1 MMTEEYKEEY
11 KKARK
16 AAMKQYRTCA
26 SRGWSLYPPVLDE
39 VSAYVK
45 TAGEEVLGEMEI
57 PLSLVTG
64 TRTAGRQNAFS
75 KDFLPILPEN
85 SEFARKWITLYEAQ
99 MEEGI
104 RDPILVYEFMHQFYV
119 QEGNKRV
126 SVMKYLDA
134 SHIMAKVIRIFPEKT
149 DEPSVKLYYEFI
161 EFYRSTKFYDIVCK
175 QVGNYAKLLKFM
187 GKERNE
193 ACSDEERKKLQSLF
207 YHFSSIYNAVAGNEE
222 AVLTAGDAFLI
233 YLNIFSYEEA
243 ASKPASKLREE
254 ILKMWK
260 EFVPAK
266 EAESVKRLLEP
277 EEKKPAFWNKL
288 LNSTQKLSIAFV
300 YDKKPDTSS
309 WLYAHELGRL
319 HLEEVFPEKVETSCY
334 IGDVEQA
341 AVDGNQVIFT
351 TTPLLMPESLKA
363 ALKYPEVQILNCSL
377 NYAWK
382 SIPTYYTRMYE
393 VKFLT
398 GLIAGSMAKGENIG
412 YEADYP
418 IYGSIANINAFALG
432 VAMVNPNI
440 KIYLNW
446 TSEKGK
452 PKAAVEELA
461 LVSARDMISADGC
474 NRRFGLYSNENGE
487 ILNIATSVLD
497 WGIFYE
503 KIIQQMLDGTWKK
516 VSDKETASRNY
527 WWGLSAGVENLIC
540 SSQMPYGTKRLVDTF
555 QSLITEGHF
564 HPFEG
569 MFYDKNGREH
579 GKKNTILSNEEIITM
594 DWLFANI
601 VGEIPEKYE
610 LKEQAKPIVELQ
622 GVKGDEYP
630 CNCRRRSTIF
640 MGLLS
645 SGKIEGCRFDFILR
659 RFKSEISFLSGNLL

>member
-16 AAMKQYRTCA
+16 AAMKQYRTCV
-26 SRGWSLYPPVLDE
+26 SRGWSLYPPVLEE
-39 VSAYVK
+39 VTAYIK

-64 TRTAGRQNAFS
+64 TRTTGRQNAFS
-75 KDFLPILPEN
+75 KDFLPILPEG
-85 SEFARKWITLYEAQ
+85 SEFARKWIALYEAQ

-134 SHIMAKVIRIFPEKT
+134 SHIMAKVIRVLPEKT
-149 DEPSVKLYYEFI
+149 EDIAVKLYYEFL
-161 EFYRSTKFYDIVCK
+161 EFYRSTKMYDIVCE
-175 QVGNYAKLLKFM
+175 QPGNYAKLLKLM
-187 GKERNE
+187 GKSRNE
-193 ACSDEERKKLQSLF
+193 VCNDEERKKLESLF
-207 YHFSSIYNAVAGNEE
+207 YHFSSIYKAVAGNDED
-222 AVLTAGDAFLI
+222 VIQAGDAFLI

-243 ASKPASKLREE
+243 LTKPASKLREE

-260 EFVPAK
+260 EFIPVQSEEP
-266 EAESVKRLLEP
+266 VKRLLEP

-288 LNSTQKLSIAFV
+288 LNPTQQLSVAFV

-319 HLEEVFPEKVETSCY
+319 HLADAFPGKVQTRVY
-334 IGDVEQA
+334 IGDVEK
-341 AVDGNQVIFT
+341 AVKDNNQVIFT
-351 TTPLLMPESLKA
+351 TTPLLMPDSLKV
-363 ALKYPEVQILNCSL
+363 ALKYPEIQIFNCSL

-382 SIPTYYTRMYE
+382 TIPTYYARMYE

-418 IYGSIANINAFALG
+418 IYGSIANINAFAIG

-440 KIYLNW
+440 KIYLRW
-446 TSEKGK
+446 TSGKKTEK
-452 PKAAVEELA
+452 KADATHLAV
-461 LVSARDMISADGC
+461 VSARDMISADGC
-474 NRRFGLYSNENGE
+474 NRRFGLYSDENGE
-487 ILNIATSVLD
+487 IQNIATSVLD

-503 KIIQQMLDGTWKK
+503 KIIKQMLDGTWKK
-516 VSDKETASRNY
+516 VSEKETASRNY
-527 WWGLSAGVENLIC
+527 WWGLSAGVESLIC

-555 QSLITEGHF
+555 QSLIVEGSF

-569 MFYDKNGREH
+569 TFLDQNGKEH
-579 GKKNTILSNEEIITM
+579 GKKKTILSNEEIITM
-594 DWLFANI
+594 DWLFSNI

-622 GVKGDEYP
+622 GVKGE
-630 CNCRRRSTIF
+630 
-640 MGLLS
+640 
-645 SGKIEGCRFDFILR
+645 KE
-659 RFKSEISFLSGNLL
+659 

>member
-1 MMTEEYKEEY
+1 MMTEEYTEEY

-16 AAMKQYRTCA
+16 AAMKQYRTCV

-75 KDFLPILPEN
+75 KDFLPILPES

-134 SHIMAKVIRIFPEKT
+134 SHIMAKVIRILPEKN
-149 DEPSVKLYYEFI
+149 DDPAVRLYYEFM
-161 EFYRSTKFYDIVCK
+161 EFYRSTKLYDIVCE
-175 QVGNYAKLLKFM
+175 QQGNYTKLLKLM
-187 GKERNE
+187 GKEQNE
-193 ACSDEERKKLQSLF
+193 ACNAEERKKLGSFF
-207 YHFSSIYNAVAGNEE
+207 YHFSSIYDANAAVKNEE
-222 AVLTAGDAFLI
+222 EVLPAGDAFLI
-233 YLNIFSYEEA
+233 YLDIFSYEEA

-266 EAESVKRLLEP
+266 EAEPVKRLLEP

-319 HLEEVFPEKVETSCY
+319 HLEEVFPEKVETRSY
-334 IGDVEQA
+334 IGDVERA
-341 AVDGNQVIFT
+341 ASDGNQVIFT

-363 ALKYPEVQILNCSL
+363 SLKYPEVQILNCSL

-382 SIPTYYTRMYE
+382 LVPTYYARMYE

-418 IYGSIANINAFALG
+418 IYGSIANINAFAIG

-446 TSEKGK
+446 TSEKEDK
-452 PKAAVEELA
+452 KIADTEPLAV
-461 LVSARDMISADGC
+461 VSAKDMISADGY

-487 ILNIATSVLD
+487 ISNIATSVLD

-516 VSDKETASRNY
+516 VSDKEKVSRNY
-527 WWGLSAGVENLIC
+527 WWGLSAGVESLVC
-540 SSQMPYGTKRLVDTF
+540 SSQMPYGTKRLVNTF
-555 QSLITEGHF
+555 QHLIIEGRF

-569 MFYDKNGREH
+569 VFYDKNGREH
-579 GKKNTILSNEEIITM
+579 GKKNIILSNEEIITM
-594 DWLFANI
+594 DWLFSNI
-601 VGEIPEKYE
+601 VGEIPAKYE

-622 GVKGDEYP
+622 GVKGE
-630 CNCRRRSTIF
+630 
-640 MGLLS
+640 
-645 SGKIEGCRFDFILR
+645 KE
-659 RFKSEISFLSGNLL
+659 

>member
-26 SRGWSLYPPVLDE
+26 SKGWSLYPPVLDE
-39 VSAYVK
+39 VSVK

-57 PLSLVTG
+57 PLSLVNG

-75 KDFLPILPEN
+75 KGFLPILPEN

-134 SHIMAKVIRIFPEKT
+134 SRIMAKVIRVIPEKT
-149 DEPSVKLYYEFI
+149 DDPSVKLYYEFM
-161 EFYRSTKFYDIVCK
+161 EFYRSTKIYDIVCK
-175 QVGNYAKLLKFM
+175 QPGNYAKLLELM

-193 ACSDEERKKLQSLF
+193 ACSDEERKKLGSLF
-207 YHFSSIYNAVAGNEE
+207 YHFSSIYHANAAARNEGE
-222 AVLTAGDAFLI
+222 VLSAGDAFLI
-233 YLNIFSYEEA
+233 YLGIFSYEEA
-243 ASKPASKLREE
+243 ISKPASKLREE

-260 EFVPAK
+260 EFVPVK
-266 EAESVKRLLEP
+266 EAAPVKRLLEP
-277 EEKKPAFWNKL
+277 EDKKPAFWSKL

-319 HLEEVFPEKVETSCY
+319 HLEEVFPEKVETRSY
-334 IGDVEQA
+334 IGDVER
-341 AVDGNQVIFT
+341 AVSDGNQVIFT
-351 TTPLLMPESLKA
+351 TTPLLMPDSLKA

-382 SIPTYYTRMYE
+382 SIPTYYARMYE

-418 IYGSIANINAFALG
+418 IYGSIANINAFAIG

-446 TSEKGK
+446 TSGK
-452 PKAAVEELA
+452 EDKKTADTEQLAV
-461 LVSARDMISADGC
+461 VSAKDMISADGY
-474 NRRFGLYSNENGE
+474 NRRFGLYSNKNGE
-487 ILNIATSVLD
+487 ILNIATSVFD

-503 KIIQQMLDGTWKK
+503 KIIQQMLDGTWKR
-516 VSDKETASRNY
+516 VSDKETVSRNY
-527 WWGLSAGVENLIC
+527 WWGLSAGVESLIC
-540 SSQMPYGTKRLVDTF
+540 SSQMPYGTKRLVNTF
-555 QSLITEGHF
+555 QNLIIEGSF

-569 MFYDKNGREH
+569 VFYDKNGKEY
-579 GKKNTILSNEEIITM
+579 GKKDTILSNEEIITM
-594 DWLFANI
+594 DWLFSNI
-601 VGEIPEKYE
+601 VGEIPAKYE

-622 GVKGDEYP
+622 GVKGE
-630 CNCRRRSTIF
+630 
-640 MGLLS
+640 
-645 SGKIEGCRFDFILR
+645 KE
-659 RFKSEISFLSGNLL
+659 

>member
-16 AAMKQYRTCA
+16 AAMKQYRTCV

-39 VSAYVK
+39 VSAYIK
-45 TAGEEVLGEMEI
+45 TVGEEVLGEMEI

-64 TRTAGRQNAFS
+64 TRTVGRQNAFS

-134 SHIMAKVIRIFPEKT
+134 SHIMAKVIRILPEKT

-161 EFYRSTKFYDIVCK
+161 EFYHSTKLYDIVCK
-175 QVGNYAKLLKFM
+175 QPGNYAKLLKLM
-187 GKERNE
+187 GKKRNE
-193 ACSDEERKKLQSLF
+193 ACSEEERKKLESLF
-207 YHFSSIYNAVAGNEE
+207 YHFSSIYNAVAKNEE
-222 AVLTAGDAFLI
+222 AVLLAGDAFLI

-266 EAESVKRLLEP
+266 EAEPVKRLLEP

-319 HLEEVFPEKVETSCY
+319 HLEEVFPEKVETRSY
-334 IGDVEQA
+334 IGDVER
-341 AVDGNQVIFT
+341 AVSDGNQVIFT
-351 TTPLLMPESLKA
+351 TTPLLMPDSLKA

-382 SIPTYYTRMYE
+382 SIPTYYARMYE

-418 IYGSIANINAFALG
+418 IYGSIANINAFAIG

-446 TSEKGK
+446 TSGK
-452 PKAAVEELA
+452 ENKKTADTEQLAV
-461 LVSARDMISADGC
+461 VSAKDMISADGY
-474 NRRFGLYSNENGE
+474 NRRFGLYSNKNGE

-503 KIIQQMLDGTWKK
+503 KIIQQMLDGTWKR
-516 VSDKETASRNY
+516 VSDKETVSRNY
-527 WWGLSAGVENLIC
+527 WWGLSAGVESLIC
-540 SSQMPYGTKRLVDTF
+540 SSQMPYGTKRLINTF
-555 QSLITEGHF
+555 QNLIIEGSF

-569 MFYDKNGREH
+569 VFYDKNGKEY
-579 GKKNTILSNEEIITM
+579 GKKDTILSNEEIITM
-594 DWLFANI
+594 DWLFSNI
-601 VGEIPEKYE
+601 VGEIPAKYE

-622 GVKGDEYP
+622 GVKGE
-630 CNCRRRSTIF
+630 
-640 MGLLS
+640 
-645 SGKIEGCRFDFILR
+645 KE
-659 RFKSEISFLSGNLL
+659 

>member
-16 AAMKQYRTCA
+16 AAMKQYRTCV

-39 VSAYVK
+39 VTAYMK

-64 TRTAGRQNAFS
+64 TRTTGRQNAFS

-134 SHIMAKVIRIFPEKT
+134 SHIMAKVIRILPEKT
-149 DEPSVKLYYEFI
+149 EDVSVKLYYEFL
-161 EFYRSTKFYDIVCK
+161 EFYRSTKMYDIVCE
-175 QVGNYAKLLKFM
+175 QPGNYAKLLKLM
-187 GKERNE
+187 GKKRNE
-193 ACSDEERKKLQSLF
+193 VCSEEERKKLESLF
-207 YHFSSIYNAVAGNEE
+207 YHFSSIYKAAAGNEE
-222 AVLTAGDAFLI
+222 DIVQAGDAFLI

-243 ASKPASKLREE
+243 LNKPASKLREE
-254 ILKMWK
+254 ILKMRK
-260 EFVPAK
+260 EFIPVRSEEP
-266 EAESVKRLLEP
+266 VKRLLEP
-277 EEKKPAFWNKL
+277 EEKKPAFWNKI
-288 LNSTQKLSIAFV
+288 LNPTQELSVAFV

-319 HLEEVFPEKVETSCY
+319 HLEDAFPGKVQTKSY
-334 IGDVEQA
+334 IGDVEK
-341 AVDGNQVIFT
+341 AVSDNNQVVFT
-351 TTPLLMPESLKA
+351 TTPLLMPDSLKE
-363 ALKYPEVQILNCSL
+363 ALKHPEVQILNCSL

-382 SIPTYYTRMYE
+382 SIPTYYARMYE

-398 GLIAGSMAKGENIG
+398 GLIAGSMANGENIG

-418 IYGSIANINAFALG
+418 IYGSIANINAFAIG

-440 KIYLNW
+440 KIYLRW
-446 TSEKGK
+446 TSGKEEKK
-452 PKAAVEELA
+452 PVDTSKLAV
-461 LVSARDMISADGC
+461 VSARDMISADGC
-474 NRRFGLYSNENGE
+474 NRRFGLYSDENGE
-487 ILNIATSVLD
+487 IQNIATSVLD

-516 VSDKETASRNY
+516 VSEKETTSRNY
-527 WWGLSAGVENLIC
+527 WWGLSAGVESLIC

-555 QSLITEGHF
+555 QNLIIEGRF

-569 MFYDKNGREH
+569 IFYDQNGKEH
-579 GKKNTILSNEEIITM
+579 GKKDTILSNEEIITM
-594 DWLFANI
+594 DWLFSNI

-622 GVKGDEYP
+622 GVKGE
-630 CNCRRRSTIF
+630 
-640 MGLLS
+640 
-645 SGKIEGCRFDFILR
+645 KE
-659 RFKSEISFLSGNLL
+659 

>member
-412 YEADYP
+412 YEAYYP

-452 PKAAVEELA
+452 QKAAVEELA
-461 LVSARDMISADGC
+461 LVSARDMISADGY

-622 GVKGDEYP
+622 GVKGE
-630 CNCRRRSTIF
+630 
-640 MGLLS
+640 
-645 SGKIEGCRFDFILR
+645 KE
-659 RFKSEISFLSGNLL
+659 

>member
-412 YEADYP
+412 HEADYP

-452 PKAAVEELA
+452 QKAAVEELA

-622 GVKGDEYP
+622 GVKGE
-630 CNCRRRSTIF
+630 
-640 MGLLS
+640 
-645 SGKIEGCRFDFILR
+645 KE
-659 RFKSEISFLSGNLL
+659 

>member
-398 GLIAGSMAKGENIG
+398 GLIAGSMAQGENIG

-452 PKAAVEELA
+452 QKAAVEELA

-622 GVKGDEYP
+622 GVKGE
-630 CNCRRRSTIF
+630 
-640 MGLLS
+640 
-645 SGKIEGCRFDFILR
+645 KE
-659 RFKSEISFLSGNLL
+659 

>member
-351 TTPLLMPESLKA
+351 TTPLLMSESLKA

-412 YEADYP
+412 YEEDYP

-452 PKAAVEELA
+452 QKAAVEELA

-622 GVKGDEYP
+622 GVKGE
-630 CNCRRRSTIF
+630 
-640 MGLLS
+640 
-645 SGKIEGCRFDFILR
+645 KE
-659 RFKSEISFLSGNLL
+659 

>member
-134 SHIMAKVIRIFPEKT
+134 SHIMAKVIRILPEKT

-161 EFYRSTKFYDIVCK
+161 EFYRSTKLYDIVCK
-175 QVGNYAKLLKFM
+175 QVGNYAKLLKLM

-412 YEADYP
+412 YEADYS
-418 IYGSIANINAFALG
+418 IYGSVANINAFALG

-452 PKAAVEELA
+452 QKAAVEELA

-555 QSLITEGHF
+555 QSLITEGRF

-622 GVKGDEYP
+622 GVKGE
-630 CNCRRRSTIF
+630 
-640 MGLLS
+640 
-645 SGKIEGCRFDFILR
+645 KE
-659 RFKSEISFLSGNLL
+659 

>member
-398 GLIAGSMAKGENIG
+398 GLIAGSMANGENIG

-452 PKAAVEELA
+452 QKAAVEELA

-622 GVKGDEYP
+622 GVKGE
-630 CNCRRRSTIF
+630 
-640 MGLLS
+640 
-645 SGKIEGCRFDFILR
+645 KE
-659 RFKSEISFLSGNLL
+659 

>member
-26 SRGWSLYPPVLDE
+26 SKGWSLYPPVLDE
-39 VSAYVK
+39 VCAYVK

-104 RDPILVYEFMHQFYV
+104 RDPILVYEFMHRFYV

-134 SHIMAKVIRIFPEKT
+134 SRIMARVIRVIPEKT
-149 DEPSVKLYYEFI
+149 DDPSVKLYYEFM
-161 EFYRSTKFYDIVCK
+161 EFYRSTKIYDIICK
-175 QVGNYAKLLKFM
+175 QPGNYAKLLELM

-193 ACSDEERKKLQSLF
+193 ACSDEERKKLGSLF
-207 YHFSSIYNAVAGNEE
+207 YHFSSIYHANAAARNEGE
-222 AVLTAGDAFLI
+222 VLSAGDAFLI
-233 YLNIFSYEEA
+233 YLGIFSYEEA
-243 ASKPASKLREE
+243 ISKPASKLREE

-260 EFVPAK
+260 EFVPVK
-266 EAESVKRLLEP
+266 EAAPVKRLLEP
-277 EEKKPAFWNKL
+277 EDKKPAFWSKL

-319 HLEEVFPEKVETSCY
+319 HLEEVFPEKVETRCY
-334 IGDVEQA
+334 IGDVERA
-341 AVDGNQVIFT
+341 ASDGNQVIFT
-351 TTPLLMPESLKA
+351 TTPLLMPDSLKA

-382 SIPTYYTRMYE
+382 SIPTYYARMYE

-412 YEADYP
+412 YETDYP
-418 IYGSIANINAFALG
+418 IYGNIANINAFAIG

-446 TSEKGK
+446 TSGK
-452 PKAAVEELA
+452 EDKKTADTEQLAV
-461 LVSARDMISADGC
+461 VSAKDMISADGY
-474 NRRFGLYSNENGE
+474 NRRFGLYSNKNGE
-487 ILNIATSVLD
+487 ILNIATSVFD

-503 KIIQQMLDGTWKK
+503 KIIQQMLDGTWKR
-516 VSDKETASRNY
+516 VSDKETVSRNY
-527 WWGLSAGVENLIC
+527 WWGLSAGVESLIC
-540 SSQMPYGTKRLVDTF
+540 SSQMPYGTKRLVNTF
-555 QSLITEGHF
+555 QNLIIEGSF

-569 MFYDKNGREH
+569 IFYDKNGKEY
-579 GKKNTILSNEEIITM
+579 GKKDTILSNEEIITM
-594 DWLFANI
+594 DWLFSNI
-601 VGEIPEKYE
+601 VGEIPAKYE
-610 LKEQAKPIVELQ
+610 LKEQAKSIVELQ
-622 GVKGDEYP
+622 GVKGE
-630 CNCRRRSTIF
+630 
-640 MGLLS
+640 
-645 SGKIEGCRFDFILR
+645 KE
-659 RFKSEISFLSGNLL
+659 

>member
-412 YEADYP
+412 YEADYL

-452 PKAAVEELA
+452 QKAAVEELA

-555 QSLITEGHF
+555 QSLITEGRF

-622 GVKGDEYP
+622 GVKGE
-630 CNCRRRSTIF
+630 
-640 MGLLS
+640 
-645 SGKIEGCRFDFILR
+645 KE
-659 RFKSEISFLSGNLL
+659 

>member
-377 NYAWK
+377 NYTWK

-412 YEADYP
+412 HEADYP

-452 PKAAVEELA
+452 QKAAVEELA

-622 GVKGDEYP
+622 GVKGE
-630 CNCRRRSTIF
+630 
-640 MGLLS
+640 
-645 SGKIEGCRFDFILR
+645 KE
-659 RFKSEISFLSGNLL
+659 

>member
-412 YEADYP
+412 YETDYP

-452 PKAAVEELA
+452 QKAAVEELA

-555 QSLITEGHF
+555 QSLITEGRF

-594 DWLFANI
+594 DWMFANI

-622 GVKGDEYP
+622 GVKGE
-630 CNCRRRSTIF
+630 
-640 MGLLS
+640 
-645 SGKIEGCRFDFILR
+645 KE
-659 RFKSEISFLSGNLL
+659 

>member
-134 SHIMAKVIRIFPEKT
+134 SRIMARVIRVIPEKT
-149 DEPSVKLYYEFI
+149 DDPSVKLYYEFI

-452 PKAAVEELA
+452 QKAAVEELA

-474 NRRFGLYSNENGE
+474 IRSL
-487 ILNIATSVLD
+487 
-497 WGIFYE
+497 
-503 KIIQQMLDGTWKK
+503 
-516 VSDKETASRNY
+516 
-527 WWGLSAGVENLIC
+527 
-540 SSQMPYGTKRLVDTF
+540 F
-555 QSLITEGHF
+555 Q
-564 HPFEG
+564 
-569 MFYDKNGREH
+569 
-579 GKKNTILSNEEIITM
+579 
-594 DWLFANI
+594 
-601 VGEIPEKYE
+601 
-610 LKEQAKPIVELQ
+610 
-622 GVKGDEYP
+622 
-630 CNCRRRSTIF
+630 
-640 MGLLS
+640 
-645 SGKIEGCRFDFILR
+645 
-659 RFKSEISFLSGNLL
+659 

>member
-233 YLNIFSYEEA
+233 YLN
-243 ASKPASKLREE
+243 
-254 ILKMWK
+254 
-260 EFVPAK
+260 
-266 EAESVKRLLEP
+266 
-277 EEKKPAFWNKL
+277 KL

-452 PKAAVEELA
+452 QKAAVEELA

-622 GVKGDEYP
+622 GVKGE
-630 CNCRRRSTIF
+630 
-640 MGLLS
+640 
-645 SGKIEGCRFDFILR
+645 KE
-659 RFKSEISFLSGNLL
+659 

>member
-418 IYGSIANINAFALG
+418 INGSIANINAFALG

-452 PKAAVEELA
+452 QKAAVEELA

-622 GVKGDEYP
+622 GVKGE
-630 CNCRRRSTIF
+630 
-640 MGLLS
+640 
-645 SGKIEGCRFDFILR
+645 KE
-659 RFKSEISFLSGNLL
+659 

>member
-11 KKARK
+11 QKARK

-193 ACSDEERKKLQSLF
+193 DCSDEERKKLQSLF

-398 GLIAGSMAKGENIG
+398 GLIAGSMAEGENIG

-452 PKAAVEELA
+452 QKAAVEELA

-622 GVKGDEYP
+622 GVKGE
-630 CNCRRRSTIF
+630 
-640 MGLLS
+640 
-645 SGKIEGCRFDFILR
+645 KE
-659 RFKSEISFLSGNLL
+659 

>member
-16 AAMKQYRTCA
+16 AAMKQYRTCV

-39 VSAYVK
+39 VSAYIK

-75 KDFLPILPEN
+75 KDFLPILPES

-134 SHIMAKVIRIFPEKT
+134 SHIMAKVIRVIPEKT
-149 DEPSVKLYYEFI
+149 DDSSVKLYYEFM
-161 EFYRSTKFYDIVCK
+161 EFYRSTKIYDIVCK
-175 QVGNYAKLLKFM
+175 QKGNYAKLLKLM

-193 ACSDEERKKLQSLF
+193 ACSDEERKKLESLF
-207 YHFSSIYNAVAGNEE
+207 YHFSSIYNAAAWNEGD
-222 AVLTAGDAFLI
+222 VMPTGDAFLI

-260 EFVPAK
+260 EFVPVK
-266 EAESVKRLLEP
+266 ETEPVKRLLEP
-277 EEKKPAFWNKL
+277 EEKKPPFWNKL
-288 LNSTQKLSIAFV
+288 LSSTQKLSIAFV

-319 HLEEVFPEKVETSCY
+319 HLEEVFPEKVETKVY
-334 IGDVEQA
+334 VGDVEQA
-341 AVDGNQVIFT
+341 VADGNQVIFT
-351 TTPLLMPESLKA
+351 ATPLLMPDSLKV

-452 PKAAVEELA
+452 QKAEVEELA

-555 QSLITEGHF
+555 QSLITEGRF

-569 MFYDKNGREH
+569 VFYDKNGREH

-622 GVKGDEYP
+622 GVKGE
-630 CNCRRRSTIF
+630 
-640 MGLLS
+640 
-645 SGKIEGCRFDFILR
+645 KE
-659 RFKSEISFLSGNLL
+659 

>member
-1 MMTEEYKEEY
+1 M
-11 KKARK
+11 
-16 AAMKQYRTCA
+16 
-26 SRGWSLYPPVLDE
+26 LDE

-104 RDPILVYEFMHQFYV
+104 RDPILVYEFMHRFYV

-134 SHIMAKVIRIFPEKT
+134 SRIMARVIRVIPEKT
-149 DEPSVKLYYEFI
+149 DDPSVKLYYEFM
-161 EFYRSTKFYDIVCK
+161 EFYRSTKIYDIICK
-175 QVGNYAKLLKFM
+175 QPGNYAKLLELM

-193 ACSDEERKKLQSLF
+193 ACSDEERKKLGSLF
-207 YHFSSIYNAVAGNEE
+207 YHFSSIYHANAAARNEGE
-222 AVLTAGDAFLI
+222 VLSAGDAFLI
-233 YLNIFSYEEA
+233 YLGIFSYEEA
-243 ASKPASKLREE
+243 ISKPASKLREE

-260 EFVPAK
+260 EFVPVK
-266 EAESVKRLLEP
+266 EAAPVKRLLEP
-277 EEKKPAFWNKL
+277 EDKKPAFWSKL

-319 HLEEVFPEKVETSCY
+319 HLEEVFPEKVETRCY
-334 IGDVEQA
+334 IGDVERA
-341 AVDGNQVIFT
+341 ASDGNQVIFT
-351 TTPLLMPESLKA
+351 TTPLLMPDSLKA

-382 SIPTYYTRMYE
+382 SIPTYYARMYE

-412 YEADYP
+412 YETDYP
-418 IYGSIANINAFALG
+418 IYGNIANINAFAIG

-446 TSEKGK
+446 TSGK
-452 PKAAVEELA
+452 EDKKTADTEQLAV
-461 LVSARDMISADGC
+461 VSAKDMISADGY
-474 NRRFGLYSNENGE
+474 NRRFGLYSNKNGE
-487 ILNIATSVLD
+487 ILNIATSVFD

-503 KIIQQMLDGTWKK
+503 KIIQQMLDGTWKR
-516 VSDKETASRNY
+516 VSDKETVSRNY
-527 WWGLSAGVENLIC
+527 WWGLSAGVESLIC
-540 SSQMPYGTKRLVDTF
+540 SSQMPYGTKRLVNTF
-555 QSLITEGHF
+555 QNLIIEGSF

-569 MFYDKNGREH
+569 IFYDKNGKEY
-579 GKKNTILSNEEIITM
+579 GKKDTILSNEEIITM
-594 DWLFANI
+594 DWLFSNI
-601 VGEIPEKYE
+601 VGEIPAKYE
-610 LKEQAKPIVELQ
+610 LKEQAKSIVELQ
-622 GVKGDEYP
+622 GVKGE
-630 CNCRRRSTIF
+630 
-640 MGLLS
+640 
-645 SGKIEGCRFDFILR
+645 KE
-659 RFKSEISFLSGNLL
+659 

>member
-398 GLIAGSMAKGENIG
+398 GLIAGSMAKGVNIG

-452 PKAAVEELA
+452 QKAAVEELA

-622 GVKGDEYP
+622 GVKGE
-630 CNCRRRSTIF
+630 
-640 MGLLS
+640 
-645 SGKIEGCRFDFILR
+645 KE
-659 RFKSEISFLSGNLL
+659 

>member
-149 DEPSVKLYYEFI
+149 DEPSVELYYEFI

-412 YEADYP
+412 YEADYL

-452 PKAAVEELA
+452 QKAAVEELA

-516 VSDKETASRNY
+516 VSDKETASRNC

-622 GVKGDEYP
+622 GVKGE
-630 CNCRRRSTIF
+630 
-640 MGLLS
+640 
-645 SGKIEGCRFDFILR
+645 KE
-659 RFKSEISFLSGNLL
+659 

>member
-26 SRGWSLYPPVLDE
+26 SKGWSLYPPVLDE

-104 RDPILVYEFMHQFYV
+104 RDPILVYEFMHRFYV

-134 SHIMAKVIRIFPEKT
+134 SRIMARVIRVIPEKT
-149 DEPSVKLYYEFI
+149 DDPSVKLYYEFM
-161 EFYRSTKFYDIVCK
+161 EFYRSTKIYDIICK
-175 QVGNYAKLLKFM
+175 QPGNYAKLLELM

-193 ACSDEERKKLQSLF
+193 ACSDEERTKLGSLF
-207 YHFSSIYNAVAGNEE
+207 YHFSSIYHANAAARNEGE
-222 AVLTAGDAFLI
+222 VLSAGDAFLI
-233 YLNIFSYEEA
+233 YLGIFSYEEA
-243 ASKPASKLREE
+243 ISKPASKLREE

-260 EFVPAK
+260 EFVPVK
-266 EAESVKRLLEP
+266 EAAPVKRLLEP
-277 EEKKPAFWNKL
+277 EDKKPAFWSKL

-319 HLEEVFPEKVETSCY
+319 HLEEVFPEKVETRCY
-334 IGDVEQA
+334 IGDVERA
-341 AVDGNQVIFT
+341 ASDGNQVIFT
-351 TTPLLMPESLKA
+351 TTPLLMPDSLKA

-382 SIPTYYTRMYE
+382 SIPTYYARMYE

-412 YEADYP
+412 YETDYP
-418 IYGSIANINAFALG
+418 IYGNIANINAFAIG

-446 TSEKGK
+446 TSGK
-452 PKAAVEELA
+452 EDKKTADTEQLAV
-461 LVSARDMISADGC
+461 VSAKDMISADGY
-474 NRRFGLYSNENGE
+474 NRRFGLYSNKNGE
-487 ILNIATSVLD
+487 ILNIATSVFD

-503 KIIQQMLDGTWKK
+503 KIIQQMLDGTWKR
-516 VSDKETASRNY
+516 VSDKETVSRNY
-527 WWGLSAGVENLIC
+527 WWGLSAGVESLIC
-540 SSQMPYGTKRLVDTF
+540 SSQMPYGTKRLVNTF
-555 QSLITEGHF
+555 QNLIIEGSF

-569 MFYDKNGREH
+569 IFYDKNGKEY
-579 GKKNTILSNEEIITM
+579 GKKDTILSNEEIITM
-594 DWLFANI
+594 DWLFSNI
-601 VGEIPEKYE
+601 VGEIPAKYE
-610 LKEQAKPIVELQ
+610 LKEQAKSIVELQ
-622 GVKGDEYP
+622 GVKGE
-630 CNCRRRSTIF
+630 
-640 MGLLS
+640 
-645 SGKIEGCRFDFILR
+645 KE
-659 RFKSEISFLSGNLL
+659 

>member
-432 VAMVNPNI
+432 V
-440 KIYLNW
+440 
-446 TSEKGK
+446 
-452 PKAAVEELA
+452 
-461 LVSARDMISADGC
+461 
-474 NRRFGLYSNENGE
+474 
-487 ILNIATSVLD
+487 
-497 WGIFYE
+497 E

-622 GVKGDEYP
+622 GVKGE
-630 CNCRRRSTIF
+630 
-640 MGLLS
+640 
-645 SGKIEGCRFDFILR
+645 KE
-659 RFKSEISFLSGNLL
+659 

>member
-26 SRGWSLYPPVLDE
+26 SKGWSLYPPVLGE

-104 RDPILVYEFMHQFYV
+104 RDPILVYEFMHRFYV

-134 SHIMAKVIRIFPEKT
+134 SRIMARVIRVIPEKT
-149 DEPSVKLYYEFI
+149 DDPSVKLYYEFM
-161 EFYRSTKFYDIVCK
+161 EFYRSTKIYDIICK
-175 QVGNYAKLLKFM
+175 QPGNYAKLLELM

-193 ACSDEERKKLQSLF
+193 ACSDEERKKLGSLF
-207 YHFSSIYNAVAGNEE
+207 YHFSSIYHANAAARNEGE
-222 AVLTAGDAFLI
+222 VLSAGDAFLI
-233 YLNIFSYEEA
+233 YLGIFSYEEA
-243 ASKPASKLREE
+243 ISKPASKLREE

-260 EFVPAK
+260 EFVPVK
-266 EAESVKRLLEP
+266 EAAPVKRLLEP
-277 EEKKPAFWNKL
+277 EDKKPAFWSKL

-319 HLEEVFPEKVETSCY
+319 HLEEVFPEKVETRCY
-334 IGDVEQA
+334 IGDVERA
-341 AVDGNQVIFT
+341 ASDGNQVIFT
-351 TTPLLMPESLKA
+351 TTPLLMPDSLKA

-382 SIPTYYTRMYE
+382 SIPTYYARMYE

-412 YEADYP
+412 YETDYP
-418 IYGSIANINAFALG
+418 IYGNIANINAFAIG

-446 TSEKGK
+446 TSGK
-452 PKAAVEELA
+452 EDKKTADTEQLAV
-461 LVSARDMISADGC
+461 VSAKDMISADGY
-474 NRRFGLYSNENGE
+474 NRRFGLYSNKNGE
-487 ILNIATSVLD
+487 ILNIATSVFD

-503 KIIQQMLDGTWKK
+503 KIIQQMLDGTWKR
-516 VSDKETASRNY
+516 VSDKETVSRNY
-527 WWGLSAGVENLIC
+527 WWGLSAGVESLIC
-540 SSQMPYGTKRLVDTF
+540 SSQMPYGTKRLVNTF
-555 QSLITEGHF
+555 QNLIIEGSF

-569 MFYDKNGREH
+569 IFYDKNGKEY
-579 GKKNTILSNEEIITM
+579 GKKDTILSNEEIITM
-594 DWLFANI
+594 DWLFSNI
-601 VGEIPEKYE
+601 VGEIPAKYE
-610 LKEQAKPIVELQ
+610 LKEQAKSIVELQ
-622 GVKGDEYP
+622 GVKGE
-630 CNCRRRSTIF
+630 
-640 MGLLS
+640 
-645 SGKIEGCRFDFILR
+645 KE
-659 RFKSEISFLSGNLL
+659 

>member
-277 EEKKPAFWNKL
+277 EEKKTAFWNKL

-412 YEADYP
+412 DEADYP

-452 PKAAVEELA
+452 QKAAVEELA

-555 QSLITEGHF
+555 QSLITEGRF

-579 GKKNTILSNEEIITM
+579 GKKNRILSNEEIITM

-622 GVKGDEYP
+622 GVKGE
-630 CNCRRRSTIF
+630 
-640 MGLLS
+640 
-645 SGKIEGCRFDFILR
+645 KE
-659 RFKSEISFLSGNLL
+659 

>member
-1 MMTEEYKEEY
+1 M
-11 KKARK
+11 
-16 AAMKQYRTCA
+16 
-26 SRGWSLYPPVLDE
+26 LDE

-57 PLSLVTG
+57 PLSLVNG

-75 KDFLPILPEN
+75 KGFLPILPEN

-134 SHIMAKVIRIFPEKT
+134 SRIMAKVIRVIPEKT
-149 DEPSVKLYYEFI
+149 DDPSVKLYYEFM
-161 EFYRSTKFYDIVCK
+161 EFYRSTKIYDIVCK
-175 QVGNYAKLLKFM
+175 QPGNYAKLLELM

-193 ACSDEERKKLQSLF
+193 ACSDEERKKLGSLF
-207 YHFSSIYNAVAGNEE
+207 YHFSSIYHANAAARNEGE
-222 AVLTAGDAFLI
+222 VLSAGDAFLI
-233 YLNIFSYEEA
+233 YLGIFSYEEA
-243 ASKPASKLREE
+243 ISKPASKLREE

-260 EFVPAK
+260 EFVSVK
-266 EAESVKRLLEP
+266 EAAPVKRLLEP
-277 EEKKPAFWNKL
+277 EDKKPAFWNKL

-319 HLEEVFPEKVETSCY
+319 HLEEVFPEKVETRSY
-334 IGDVEQA
+334 IGDVER
-341 AVDGNQVIFT
+341 AVSDGNQVIFT
-351 TTPLLMPESLKA
+351 TTPLLMPDSLKA

-382 SIPTYYTRMYE
+382 SIPTYYARMYE

-418 IYGSIANINAFALG
+418 IYGSIANINAFAIG

-446 TSEKGK
+446 TSGK
-452 PKAAVEELA
+452 EDKKTADTEQLAV
-461 LVSARDMISADGC
+461 VSAKDMISADGY
-474 NRRFGLYSNENGE
+474 NRRFGLYSNKNGE

-503 KIIQQMLDGTWKK
+503 KIIQQMLDGTWKR
-516 VSDKETASRNY
+516 VSDKETVSRNY
-527 WWGLSAGVENLIC
+527 WWGLSAGVESLIC
-540 SSQMPYGTKRLVDTF
+540 SSQMPYGTKRLVNTF
-555 QSLITEGHF
+555 QNLIIEGSF

-569 MFYDKNGREH
+569 VFYDKNGKEY
-579 GKKNTILSNEEIITM
+579 GKKDTILSNEEIITM
-594 DWLFANI
+594 DWLFSNI
-601 VGEIPEKYE
+601 VGEIPAKYE

-622 GVKGDEYP
+622 GVKGE
-630 CNCRRRSTIF
+630 
-640 MGLLS
+640 
-645 SGKIEGCRFDFILR
+645 KE
-659 RFKSEISFLSGNLL
+659 

>member
-134 SHIMAKVIRIFPEKT
+134 SHIMAKVIRILPEKT

-161 EFYRSTKFYDIVCK
+161 EFYRSTKLYDIVCK
-175 QVGNYAKLLKFM
+175 QVGNYAKLLKLM

-222 AVLTAGDAFLI
+222 AVLPAGDAFLI

-412 YEADYP
+412 YEEDYP

-452 PKAAVEELA
+452 QKAAVEELA

-555 QSLITEGHF
+555 QSLITEGRF

-594 DWLFANI
+594 DWMFANI

-622 GVKGDEYP
+622 GVKGE
-630 CNCRRRSTIF
+630 
-640 MGLLS
+640 
-645 SGKIEGCRFDFILR
+645 KE
-659 RFKSEISFLSGNLL
+659 

>member
-26 SRGWSLYPPVLDE
+26 SKGWSLYPSVLDE

-104 RDPILVYEFMHQFYV
+104 RDPILVYEFMHRFYV

-134 SHIMAKVIRIFPEKT
+134 SRIMARVIRVIPEKT
-149 DEPSVKLYYEFI
+149 DDPSVKLYYEFM
-161 EFYRSTKFYDIVCK
+161 EFYRSTKIYDIICK
-175 QVGNYAKLLKFM
+175 QPGNYAKLLELM

-193 ACSDEERKKLQSLF
+193 ACSDEERKKLGSLF
-207 YHFSSIYNAVAGNEE
+207 YHFSSIYHANAAARNEGE
-222 AVLTAGDAFLI
+222 VLSAGDAFLI
-233 YLNIFSYEEA
+233 YLGIFSYEEA
-243 ASKPASKLREE
+243 ISKPASKLREE

-260 EFVPAK
+260 EFVPVK
-266 EAESVKRLLEP
+266 EAAPVKRLLEP
-277 EEKKPAFWNKL
+277 EDKKPAFWSKL

-319 HLEEVFPEKVETSCY
+319 HLEEVFPEKVETRCY
-334 IGDVEQA
+334 IGDVERA
-341 AVDGNQVIFT
+341 ASDGNQVIFT
-351 TTPLLMPESLKA
+351 TTPLLMPDSLKA

-382 SIPTYYTRMYE
+382 SIPTYYARMYE

-412 YEADYP
+412 YETDYP
-418 IYGSIANINAFALG
+418 IYGNIANINAFAIG

-446 TSEKGK
+446 TSGK
-452 PKAAVEELA
+452 EDKKTADTEQLAV
-461 LVSARDMISADGC
+461 VSAKDMISADGY
-474 NRRFGLYSNENGE
+474 NRRFGLYSNKNGE
-487 ILNIATSVLD
+487 ILNIATSVFD

-503 KIIQQMLDGTWKK
+503 KIIQQMLDGTWKR
-516 VSDKETASRNY
+516 VSDKETVSRNY
-527 WWGLSAGVENLIC
+527 WWGLSAGVESLIC
-540 SSQMPYGTKRLVDTF
+540 SSQMPYGTKRLVNTF
-555 QSLITEGHF
+555 QNLIIEGSF

-569 MFYDKNGREH
+569 IFYDKNGKEY
-579 GKKNTILSNEEIITM
+579 GKKDTILSNEEIITM
-594 DWLFANI
+594 DWLFSNI
-601 VGEIPEKYE
+601 VGEIPAKYE
-610 LKEQAKPIVELQ
+610 LKEQAKSIVELQ
-622 GVKGDEYP
+622 GVKGE
-630 CNCRRRSTIF
+630 
-640 MGLLS
+640 
-645 SGKIEGCRFDFILR
+645 KE
-659 RFKSEISFLSGNLL
+659 

>member
-11 KKARK
+11 QKARK

-193 ACSDEERKKLQSLF
+193 DCSDEERKKLQSLF

-412 YEADYP
+412 YESDYP

-452 PKAAVEELA
+452 QKAAVEELA

-622 GVKGDEYP
+622 GVKGE
-630 CNCRRRSTIF
+630 
-640 MGLLS
+640 
-645 SGKIEGCRFDFILR
+645 KE
-659 RFKSEISFLSGNLL
+659 

>member
-57 PLSLVTG
+57 PLSLVTR

-134 SHIMAKVIRIFPEKT
+134 SHIMAKVIRILPEKT

-161 EFYRSTKFYDIVCK
+161 EFYRSTKLYDIVCK
-175 QVGNYAKLLKFM
+175 QVGNYAKLLKLM

-222 AVLTAGDAFLI
+222 AVLPAGDAFLI

-412 YEADYP
+412 YEEDYP

-452 PKAAVEELA
+452 QKAAVEELA

-555 QSLITEGHF
+555 QSLITEGRF

-594 DWLFANI
+594 DWMFANI

-622 GVKGDEYP
+622 GVKGE
-630 CNCRRRSTIF
+630 
-640 MGLLS
+640 
-645 SGKIEGCRFDFILR
+645 KE
-659 RFKSEISFLSGNLL
+659 

>member
-412 YEADYP
+412 YEADYL

-452 PKAAVEELA
+452 QKAAVEELA

-487 ILNIATSVLD
+487 ILNIATSILD

-622 GVKGDEYP
+622 GVKGE
-630 CNCRRRSTIF
+630 
-640 MGLLS
+640 
-645 SGKIEGCRFDFILR
+645 KE
-659 RFKSEISFLSGNLL
+659 

>member
-26 SRGWSLYPPVLDE
+26 SKGWSLYPPVLDE

-45 TAGEEVLGEMEI
+45 TTGEEVLGEMEI

-64 TRTAGRQNAFS
+64 TRTVGRQNAFS
-75 KDFLPILPEN
+75 KGFLPILPEN

-134 SHIMAKVIRIFPEKT
+134 SRIMAKVIRVIPEKT
-149 DEPSVKLYYEFI
+149 DDPSVKLYYEFM
-161 EFYRSTKFYDIVCK
+161 EFYRSTKIYDIVCK
-175 QVGNYAKLLKFM
+175 QPGNYAKLLELM

-193 ACSDEERKKLQSLF
+193 ACSDEERKKLGSLF
-207 YHFSSIYNAVAGNEE
+207 YHFSSIYHANAAARNEGE
-222 AVLTAGDAFLI
+222 VLSAGDAFLI
-233 YLNIFSYEEA
+233 YLGIFSYEEA
-243 ASKPASKLREE
+243 ISKPASKLREE

-266 EAESVKRLLEP
+266 EAEPVKRLLEP
-277 EEKKPAFWNKL
+277 EDKKPAFWNKL

-319 HLEEVFPEKVETSCY
+319 HLEEVFPEKVETRCY
-334 IGDVEQA
+334 IGDVERA
-341 AVDGNQVIFT
+341 ASDGNQVIFT
-351 TTPLLMPESLKA
+351 TTPLLMPDSLKA
-363 ALKYPEVQILNCSL
+363 SLKYPEVQILNCSL

-382 SIPTYYTRMYE
+382 SIPTYYARMYE

-418 IYGSIANINAFALG
+418 IYGSIANINAFAIG

-446 TSEKGK
+446 TSGK
-452 PKAAVEELA
+452 EDKKTADTEQLAV
-461 LVSARDMISADGC
+461 VSAKDMISADGY
-474 NRRFGLYSNENGE
+474 NRRFGLYSNKNGE

-503 KIIQQMLDGTWKK
+503 KIIQQMLDGTWKR
-516 VSDKETASRNY
+516 VSDKETVSRNY
-527 WWGLSAGVENLIC
+527 WWGLSAGVESLIC
-540 SSQMPYGTKRLVDTF
+540 SSQMPYGTKRLVNTF
-555 QSLITEGHF
+555 QNIIIEGSF

-569 MFYDKNGREH
+569 IFYDKNGKEY
-579 GKKNTILSNEEIITM
+579 GKKDTILSNEEIITM
-594 DWLFANI
+594 DWLFSNI
-601 VGEIPEKYE
+601 VGEIPAKYE

-622 GVKGDEYP
+622 GVKGE
-630 CNCRRRSTIF
+630 
-640 MGLLS
+640 
-645 SGKIEGCRFDFILR
+645 KE
-659 RFKSEISFLSGNLL
+659 